1 MNGKS
6 GESLSTVEVEGIYFD
21 GRSSRDRAARLTV
34 QGDQVTVQ
42 TSADGVSGGTEAR
55 WPLARVSID
64 PPLPGVRRVLKFPDR
79 TRFETEDDAA
89 IRAIERRAR
98 RTRPLSDRMLGGVR
112 QLEGSWGLTFA
123 ALGLMGA
130 FVWGFIAFG
139 LPAIAR
145 GAAAATPSRVLTTF
159 DRETVDLL
167 DKPPYLGPSK
177 LSAARQAE
185 LQRGFRQVVGWA
197 GGAYSYRL
205 LLRDGEPED
214 DGNGSFGGFSLGANA
229 FALPG
234 GTVVMTDQLV
244 ALARSDRELLGVLAH
259 ESGHVTHRHGL
270 AGVYQALGLT
280 LLTTVVTGDLVSA
293 GTFAAAAPA
302 ALLQRGYS
310 RAAETQADE
319 VAGAFMLEK
328 YRTTRPLRDILA
340 RLENK
345 DAKADESSVQS
356 GNRIEDLLQS
366 HPGTANRI
374 EHLRALEQAAK

>member
-1 MNGKS
+1 MTNNDAGHAAS
-6 GESLSTVEVEGIYFD
+6 VQIEGIYFD

-34 QGDQVTVQ
+34 QGDQVTLQ
-42 TSADGVSGGTEAR
+42 ADSDSVSGGTEAR
-55 WPLARVSID
+55 WQLAQVRID

-79 TRFETEDDAA
+79 TRFETTDDAA
-89 IRAIERRAR
+89 IGAIERRTR
-98 RTRPLSDRMLGGVR
+98 RNRALGGVR
-112 QLEGSWGLTFA
+112 KLEGNWGLTFG
-123 ALGLMGA
+123 ALGLMAA

-145 GAAAATPSRVLTTF
+145 GAAAATPDSVLSTF
-159 DRETVDLL
+159 DRKTVELL
-167 DKPPYLGPSK
+167 DQPPYLGPSK

-197 GGAYSYRL
+197 GGAYPYRL
-205 LLRDGEPED
+205 LLRDGEPKDAGE
-214 DGNGSFGGFSLGANA
+214 GGFGGFPLGANA

-244 ALARSDRELLGVLAH
+244 ALARSDRELIGVLAH
-259 ESGHVTHRHGL
+259 ESGHVTNRHGL

-310 RAAETQADE
+310 RAAETQADR
-319 VAGAFMLEK
+319 VAAAFMLEK
-328 YRTTRPLRDILA
+328 YGTTKPLRDILA
-340 RLENK
+340 RLEAD
-345 DAKADESSVQS
+345 DAEADESSVTEGDS
-356 GNRIEDLLQS
+356 LENLLQS
-366 HPGTANRI
+366 HPGTLNRI
-374 EHLRALEQAAK
+374 KNLREIEQAAK

>member
-1 MNGKS
+1 MTGNDA
-6 GESLSTVEVEGIYFD
+6 ERVHLEGIYFD
-21 GRSSRDRAARLTV
+21 GRSSRDRVARLTV
-34 QGDQVTVQ
+34 QGDQVTLQ
-42 TSADGVSGGTEAR
+42 ADADGVSGGTEAR
-55 WPLARVSID
+55 WPLSRVTID

-79 TRFETEDDAA
+79 TRFETADDSAL
-89 IRAIERRAR
+89 RAIERRTR
-98 RTRPLSDRMLGGVR
+98 RNRALGGVR
-112 QLEGSWGLTFA
+112 RLEGSWGLTFA
-123 ALGLMGA
+123 ALGLMAA
-130 FVWGFIAFG
+130 FVWGFISFG

-145 GAAAATPSRVLTTF
+145 GAAAATPGRVLTTF
-159 DRETVDLL
+159 DRETVNLL
-167 DKPPYLGPSK
+167 DKAPYLGPSR

-185 LQRGFRQVVGWA
+185 LQREFRQVMGWA
-197 GGAYSYRL
+197 GGTYSYRL

-214 DGNGSFGGFSLGANA
+214 SGEDSFGGFALGANA

-280 LLTTVVTGDLVSA
+280 LLTTVITGDLVSA

-328 YRTTRPLRDILA
+328 YGTTKPLRDILA

-345 DAKADESSVQS
+345 DAKADESSAEGSSRV
-356 GNRIEDLLQS
+356 EDLLQS
-366 HPGTANRI
+366 HPGTADRI
-374 EHLRALEQAAK
+374 KHLRTLEQAAK

>member
-1 MNGKS
+1 MTGNGADHAP
-6 GESLSTVEVEGIYFD
+6 ERVQIEGIYFD

-34 QGDQVTVQ
+34 QGDQVTLQ
-42 TSADGVSGGTEAR
+42 ADSDGIAGGTEAR
-55 WPLARVSID
+55 WPLTQVTIE

-79 TRFETEDDAA
+79 TRFETADDTA
-89 IRAIERRAR
+89 IRAIEQ
-98 RTRPLSDRMLGGVR
+98 RTRRNRMLGAVR
-112 QLEGSWGLTFA
+112 TLEGSWGL
-123 ALGLMGA
+123 ALGALAVMAA
-130 FVWGFIAFG
+130 FVWGFITFG

-145 GAAAATPSRVLTTF
+145 TAAAATPPNVLATF
-159 DRETVDLL
+159 DRETVELL
-167 DKPPYLGPSK
+167 DQPPYLGPSK

-197 GGAYSYRL
+197 GGAYPYRL
-205 LLRDGEPED
+205 LLRDGQPKTEGED
-214 DGNGSFGGFSLGANA
+214 SFGGFPLGANA

-244 ALARSDRELLGVLAH
+244 ALARSDRELMGVLAH
-259 ESGHVTHRHGL
+259 ESGHVTSRHGL

-280 LLTTVVTGDLVSA
+280 LLTTVVTGDLISA
-293 GTFAAAAPA
+293 GTFAAAVPA

-328 YRTTRPLRDILA
+328 YGTTKPLRDILA
-340 RLENK
+340 RLEAD
-345 DAKADESSVQS
+345 DAEADENSVKE
-356 GNRIEDLLQS
+356 GNSLENLLQS

-374 EHLRALEQAAK
+374 EHLRELEQAAK

>member
-1 MNGKS
+1 MTGNDP
-6 GESLSTVEVEGIYFD
+6 ERVAERVQLEGIYFD

-42 TSADGVSGGTEAR
+42 ADSDGIAGGTEAR
-55 WPLARVSID
+55 WPLAQVKID

-79 TRFETEDDAA
+79 TRFETTDHAA
-89 IRAIERRAR
+89 IRAIERRTR
-98 RTRPLSDRMLGGVR
+98 RNRGLSSVR
-112 QLEGSWGLTFA
+112 KLEGSWGL
-123 ALGLMGA
+123 ALGTLAVMAA

-139 LPAIAR
+139 LPALAR
-145 GAAAATPSRVLTTF
+145 TAAAATPGHVLATF
-159 DRETVDLL
+159 DRETVEVL
-167 DKPPYLGPSK
+167 DQPPYLGPSK

-197 GGAYSYRL
+197 GGAYPYRL
-205 LLRDGEPED
+205 LLRDGEPKADDED
-214 DGNGSFGGFSLGANA
+214 GFGGFSLGANA

-234 GTVVMTDQLV
+234 GTIVMTDQLV
-244 ALARSDRELLGVLAH
+244 ALARSDRELIGVLAH
-259 ESGHVTHRHGL
+259 ESGHVTNRHGL

-319 VAGAFMLEK
+319 VAGAFMLK
-328 YRTTRPLRDILA
+328 QYGTTKPLRDILA
-340 RLENK
+340 RLEAD
-345 DAKADESSVQS
+345 DAKADETSVKE
-356 GNRIEDLLQS
+356 GNRLENLLQS

-374 EHLRALEQAAK
+374 EHLREIERAAK

>member
-1 MNGKS
+1 MTGNDT
-6 GESLSTVEVEGIYFD
+6 ERVQVEGIYFD

-42 TSADGVSGGTEAR
+42 ADADGVSGGTEAR
-55 WPLARVSID
+55 WPLAKVIID

-79 TRFETEDDAA
+79 TRFETKDDAA
-89 IRAIERRAR
+89 IRAIERRTR
-98 RTRPLSDRMLGGVR
+98 RNRGLSGVR
-112 QLEGSWGLTFA
+112 TLEGSWGLTFA
-123 ALGLMGA
+123 ALGLMAA

-145 GAAAATPSRVLTTF
+145 TAAAATPKTVLSTF
-159 DRETVDLL
+159 DRETVELL
-167 DKPPYLGPSK
+167 DQPPYLGPSK

-197 GGAYSYRL
+197 GGAYPYRL
-205 LLRDGEPED
+205 LLRDGEPKDDED
-214 DGNGSFGGFSLGANA
+214 GGFGGFPLGANA

-234 GTVVMTDQLV
+234 GTIVMTDQLV

-259 ESGHVTHRHGL
+259 ESGHVTNRHGL

-280 LLTTVVTGDLVSA
+280 LLTTVVTGDLISA

-319 VAGAFMLEK
+319 VAAAFMLEK
-328 YRTTRPLRDILA
+328 YGTTKPLRDILA
-340 RLENK
+340 RLEAD
-345 DAKADESSVQS
+345 DAKADETSIKE
-356 GNRIEDLLQS
+356 GNRVEDLLQS
-366 HPGTANRI
+366 HPGTADRI
-374 EHLRALEQAAK
+374 QHLRALEQAAK

>member
-1 MNGKS
+1 
-6 GESLSTVEVEGIYFD
+6 
-21 GRSSRDRAARLTV
+21 
-34 QGDQVTVQ
+34 
-42 TSADGVSGGTEAR
+42 
-55 WPLARVSID
+55 
-64 PPLPGVRRVLKFPDR
+64 
-79 TRFETEDDAA
+79 
-89 IRAIERRAR
+89 
-98 RTRPLSDRMLGGVR
+98 
-112 QLEGSWGLTFA
+112 
-123 ALGLMGA
+123 
-130 FVWGFIAFG
+130 
-139 LPAIAR
+139 
-145 GAAAATPSRVLTTF
+145 
-159 DRETVDLL
+159 
-167 DKPPYLGPSK
+167 
-177 LSAARQAE
+177 
-185 LQRGFRQVVGWA
+185 
-197 GGAYSYRL
+197 
-205 LLRDGEPED
+205 
-214 DGNGSFGGFSLGANA
+214 
-229 FALPG
+229 
-234 GTVVMTDQLV
+234 VVMTDQLV

>member
-1 MNGKS
+1 MTGNDS
-6 GESLSTVEVEGIYFD
+6 GRVEIEGIYFD

-34 QGDQVTVQ
+34 QGDQVTVHAD
-42 TSADGVSGGTEAR
+42 ADGISGGTEAR
-55 WPLARVSID
+55 WPLAKVTIEPS
-64 PPLPGVRRVLKFPDR
+64 LPGIRRVLKFPDR
-79 TRFETEDDAA
+79 TRFETRDDAA
-89 IRAIERRAR
+89 IRAIEH
-98 RTRPLSDRMLGGVR
+98 RTRRNRALGGVR
-112 QLEGSWGLTFA
+112 KLEGSWGLTFA
-123 ALGLMGA
+123 ALGLMAA

-145 GAAAATPSRVLTTF
+145 GAAAATPNTVLSTF
-159 DRETVDLL
+159 DRETVELL
-167 DKPPYLGPSK
+167 DQPPYLGLSK

-185 LQRGFRQVVGWA
+185 LQREFRQVVGWA

-205 LLRDGEPED
+205 LLRDGEPD
-214 DGNGSFGGFSLGANA
+214 DDEGGFGGFPLGANA

-244 ALARSDRELLGVLAH
+244 ALARSDRELSGVLAH

-319 VAGAFMLEK
+319 VAGAFMLQQ
-328 YRTTRPLRDILA
+328 YGTTKPLRDILA

-345 DAKADESSVQS
+345 DAKADESSVEGS
-356 GNRIEDLLQS
+356 SRVEDLLQS
-366 HPGTANRI
+366 HPGTADRI
-374 EHLRALEQAAK
+374 QHLRALEQAAK